1 MKRLFY
7 IAIILLV
14 SAIWFGCS
22 TTKYIPLESV
32 RYDTTYVNKYQY
44 DSIYK
49 RDSIVVRD
57 KGDTVFIEKYRYL
70 YRDKLLRDTLYFSK
84 TDSIHVPY
92 PVERELTV
100 WQEFRLKWFNALV
113 AVSLGLLVWTFRTPL
128 KNLIRR
134 FI

>member
-92 PVERELTV
+92 PVERKLTRWEQFKV
-100 WQEFRLKWFNALV
+100 DIGGFAVSAVVV
-113 AVSLGLLVWTFRTPL
+113 AVLIVFGIFVYKL
-128 KNLIRR
+128 KK
-134 FI
+134 

>member
-92 PVERELTV
+92 PVERKLTRWEQFKV
-100 WQEFRLKWFNALV
+100 DVGGFAVSAVVV
-113 AVSLGLLVWTFRTPL
+113 AVLIVFGIFVYKL
-128 KNLIRR
+128 KK
-134 FI
+134 

>member
-7 IAIILLV
+7 IAIILLM

-92 PVERELTV
+92 PVERKLTRWEQFKV
-100 WQEFRLKWFNALV
+100 DIGGF
-113 AVSLGLLVWTFRTPL
+113 AVSAVVVTVLIVFGIFVYKL
-128 KNLIRR
+128 KK
-134 FI
+134 

>member
-22 TTKYIPLESV
+22 TTKYISLESV

-92 PVERELTV
+92 PVERKLTRWEQFKV
-100 WQEFRLKWFNALV
+100 DVGGF
-113 AVSLGLLVWTFRTPL
+113 AVSAVVVTVLIVFGIFVYKL
-128 KNLIRR
+128 KK
-134 FI
+134 

>member
-92 PVERELTV
+92 PVERKLTRWEQFKV
-100 WQEFRLKWFNALV
+100 DVGGF
-113 AVSLGLLVWTFRTPL
+113 AVSAVVVTVLIVFGIFVYKL
-128 KNLIRR
+128 KK
-134 FI
+134 

>member
-92 PVERELTV
+92 PVERKLTRWEQFKV
-100 WQEFRLKWFNALV
+100 DIGGF
-113 AVSLGLLVWTFRTPL
+113 AVSAVVVTVLIVFGIFVYKL
-128 KNLIRR
+128 KK
-134 FI
+134 

>member
-70 YRDKLLRDTLYFSK
+70 YRDKLLHDTLYFSK

-92 PVERELTV
+92 PVERKLTRWEQFKV
-100 WQEFRLKWFNALV
+100 DVGGFAVSAVVV
-113 AVSLGLLVWTFRTPL
+113 AVLIVFGIFVYKL
-128 KNLIRR
+128 KK
-134 FI
+134 

>member
-92 PVERELTV
+92 PVERKLTRWEQFKV
-100 WQEFRLKWFNALV
+100 DIGGFAVSAVVV
-113 AVSLGLLVWTFRTPL
+113 AV
-128 KNLIRR
+128 LIV
-134 FI
+134 FGIFVYKQKK